1 MGYLEFEGAAIL
13 DGAMLWR
20 GAPDALPRPT
30 PRARAITLHTGL
42 AEARSGLSYLR
53 ESLKLSMRAHTHPSA
68 TRAWV
73 PYWNSSPLLSA
84 LARAQPGVLKKIY
97 RPYLSNRFR
106 CQQRLDVLTSHYALI
121 ARAGLGALVL
131 AAARAPVRLA
141 EFAAKSGGLYTI
153 ELVAMARMERE
164 GELVLQLSTEGV
176 VIFSVAFTCF
186 EEGGVR
192 AVAIGCLQGGR
203 SDDALDKIRGATREL
218 FGLRPKTLMVRLV
231 QHIGHQLGC
240 RDLLLVGNRNRV
252 VHQQIRKGLVSAD
265 YDGSWTELG
274 ATERADGDFV
284 LPCTALAAPDLA
296 AIASSKRSE
305 ARKRY
310 ALLGDVADATWAG
323 MRPALALAA

>member
-1 MGYLEFEGAAIL
+1 MRYPELDSTAIL
-13 DGAMLWR
+13 DGALLWR
-20 GAPDALPRPT
+20 GTPAAA
-30 PRARAITLHTGL
+30 PRAGAITLHTGL
-42 AEARSGLSYLR
+42 AERRSGLSYLR
-53 ESLKLSMRAHTHPSA
+53 ESLKLSVRAHANPAA

-73 PYWNSSPLLSA
+73 PYWNSSPLLTA

-97 RPYLSNRFR
+97 RPYLSNRLR
-106 CQQRLDVLTSHYALI
+106 CGQRLDVLMSHYDLI
-121 ARAGLGALVL
+121 ERHGLGELVL
-131 AAARAPVRLA
+131 AAAHAPVLLA
-141 EFAAKSGGLYTI
+141 EFAAKSGGLYRI
-153 ELVAMARMERE
+153 ELVAMERMERE

-186 EEGGVR
+186 DEHGAQ

-203 SDDALDKIRGATREL
+203 SADALDKIRSATREL
-218 FGLRPKTLMVRLV
+218 FGLRPKTMMVRLV

-274 ATERADGDFV
+274 ATERMDGDFV
-284 LPCTALAAPDLA
+284 LPCGALAEPDLS
-296 AIASSKRSE
+296 AIASNKRSE
-305 ARKRY
+305 ARKRF
-310 ALLGDVADATWAG
+310 ALLSEVADATWRG